1 MPAAAQEKAPSAAA
15 PAKSQPVHPLAQYEA
30 MRKAAQEESRK
41 MYERMRR
48 QMSGPWGG
56 SQGGNP
62 YYGNPYY
69 GNPYQP
75 RGN

>member
-1 MPAAAQEKAPSAAA
+1 VQEKAPSAT
-15 PAKSQPVHPLAQYEA
+15 PADSRQSQLVAEYET

-41 MYERMRR
+41 MYERMHR
-48 QMSGPWGG
+48 QMQGPWGG
-56 SQGGNP
+56 SQGRRP
-62 YYGNPYY
+62 YGNPYY